1 MSQLTDDQDKR
12 RHHRVLFETPVMIH
26 INAEDV
32 RATAIDLSLK
42 GVLIERPENWT
53 AKIGDTG
60 VMKMLLSD
68 NTTHID
74 MDIKVAHE
82 EHDHVGFH
90 CEHIDIDSIT
100 HLRRLVELNLG
111 DPDLLERELAALQK

>member
-1 MSQLTDDQDKR
+1 MNQQTAEHDKR
-12 RHHRVLFETPVMIH
+12 RHHRVLFETPVNIH
-26 INAEDV
+26 INAEDIP
-32 RATAIDLSLK
+32 ATAIDLSLK
-42 GVLIERPENWT
+42 GVLIQRPDNWT
-53 AKIGDTG
+53 ASVGDTG
-60 VMKMLLSD
+60 VMKIVLSD
-68 NTTHID
+68 NTTQIN
-74 MDIKVAHE
+74 MDIKVSHE